1 LEEVDVSMSWKKILK
16 GKSGIAYSA
25 IVLDEASREKLLAL
39 DIPDGWT
46 PYAHHMTIRMGSLKE
61 DSQYTIGEEIK
72 LNMTGVGRDEKAMAV
87 TVDGVREDGKFFPHI
102 TVAVSPDGKPF
113 NSNKIPPE
121 NFEDFSGTLT
131 GIVTEV
137 PQ

>member
-1 LEEVDVSMSWKKILK
+1 MSWKKILK

-25 IVLDEASREKLLAL
+25 IVLDEASREQLLAL
-39 DIPDGWT
+39 DIPDGWK

-61 DSQYTIGEEIK
+61 DSQYTVGEEIK

-121 NFEDFSGTLT
+121 NFEDFNGTLT

>member
-1 LEEVDVSMSWKKILK
+1 MSWKKILK

-25 IVLDEASREKLLAL
+25 IVLDEASRQQLLAL
-39 DIPDGWT
+39 DIPDGWK

-61 DSQYTIGEEIK
+61 DSQYTVGEEIK

-102 TVAVSPDGKPF
+102 TVAVSQMVNHSILTRYHQKTL
-113 NSNKIPPE
+113 KILV
-121 NFEDFSGTLT
+121 GLLQ
-131 GIVTEV
+131 V
-137 PQ
+137 

>member
-1 LEEVDVSMSWKKILK
+1 MRVDAMSWKAILK

-25 IVLDEASREKLLAL
+25 IVLDDASREKLLAL
-39 DIPDGWT
+39 DIPDGWK
-46 PYAHHMTIRMGSLKE
+46 PYGHHMTIRMGSLKD
-61 DSQYTIGEEIK
+61 DSQYTVGEK
-72 LNMTGVGRDEKAMAV
+72 VNLNMTGVGMSDKAMAV

-113 NSNKIPPE
+113 NSNQIPQE
-121 NFEDFSGTLT
+121 NFQDFSGTLT
-131 GIVTEV
+131 GTVQEV